1 MVDIVMDLSRAIAA
15 WLGSTKHHR
24 IYISKNTTA
33 NYHELIIT
41 RRNYDHPFGV
51 IGDTW
56 VVVPPGVELEVADP
70 KFFEK
75 LDIALKDV
83 EDTY

>member
-1 MVDIVMDLSRAIAA
+1 MEMDLPRAIAA

-24 IYISKNTTA
+24 IYISKNVGA
-33 NYHELIIT
+33 NYHELTIIT
-41 RRNYDHPFGV
+41 RRNYDHKFGV

-75 LDIALKDV
+75 LDVAIKDV
-83 EDTY
+83 EEAF